1 MSVNKGS
8 NFTVLTFIINRHQPP
23 VIETKGWLSWVKPIL
38 RIKDEQLLSQIGCD
52 AVLYIRFVRLLR
64 KMLFYMSILGIGALI
79 PIYIVATKA
88 TG

>member
-1 MSVNKGS
+1 MCIRNRPPPIES
-8 NFTVLTFIINRHQPP
+8 N
-23 VIETKGWLSWVKPIL
+23 GWLSWIKPVFKV
-38 RIKDEQLLSQIGCD
+38 KDETLIKQIGCD

-64 KMLFYMSILGIGALI
+64 KLLLCMSIVGIGALI